1 MTGIVIVDESQSFF
15 GGLYSNWSHRNV
27 TRHRNESGK
36 IGLSYTD
43 LCFIGICAF
52 LVSFSSTICFL

>member
-1 MTGIVIVDESQSFF
+1 MSGVVIVDESQSFF
-15 GGLYSNWSHRNV
+15 GGLYSQWNHRNS
-27 TRHRNESGK
+27 TLYRDHAGN

-52 LVSFSSTICFL
+52 LVSIFVI